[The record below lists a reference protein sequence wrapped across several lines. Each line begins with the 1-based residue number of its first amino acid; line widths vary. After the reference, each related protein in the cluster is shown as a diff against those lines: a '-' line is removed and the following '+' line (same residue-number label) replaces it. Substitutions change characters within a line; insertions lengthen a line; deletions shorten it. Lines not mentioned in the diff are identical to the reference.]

1 MLLFTMGQLHVVA
14 WFRHHT
20 DKQKPAQYAHL
31 HLTADPTGCVT
42 KQSVSVRLQEGL
54 PELQVSS

>member
-1 MLLFTMGQLHVVA
+1 MGQLHVVA